1 MDRSIEEIRS
11 KIKTYPDFPKKGIIY
26 RDMMPLFQNPD
37 VFHKVVNLLVEQV
50 RKTVRE
56 VHAIAGL
63 EARGFLLGPSLALA
77 LNVPFVPV
85 RKAGKLPGDVRTEAY
100 TLEYGKA
107 ELEVQVESVPAGKNI
122 VVVDDLLATGGSMKA
137 AVNLIQAAGG
147 KVPLCLVIMELE
159 ELKGRQAISAPL
171 FSLLT
176 FSALKV

>member
-1 MDRSIEEIRS
+1 MDRSIEEIRA

-107 ELEVQVESVPAGKNI
+107 
-122 VVVDDLLATGGSMKA
+122 
-137 AVNLIQAAGG
+137 AGG

-171 FSLLT
+171 FSAAD
-176 FSALKV
+176 FFCSESISVGCGSAAQTSKCTYVQWK